1 MHLWQVITPLGES
14 LILMP
19 AVGVLAAWLLPRDR
33 GSTLV
38 WRWLLA
44 VGAAAAITACS
55 KIAFMGWGVGS
66 AQWNFTGISG
76 HTMFAT
82 AVYPLLLRTIVSTAP
97 ARYHPWSIVAGF
109 VLATLIGI
117 SRVRIGAHSW
127 SEVIAG
133 YGLGGLASLL
143 VLALAYVPPARPPRW
158 LLAGVALWLG
168 VMMVG
173 APPSPAHGWITQVAL
188 TLSGRQ
194 APYTRSDL
202 FRPPPQT
209 RMPALRPF
217 MHSPPPVSAIGAMQP
232 PPS

>member
-1 MHLWQVITPLGES
+1 MQFWQVLTPLGES

-19 AVGVLAAWLLPRDR
+19 AVGVLAAWLLPRKQ

-44 VGAAAAITACS
+44 VGAAALITACS
-55 KIAFMGWGVGS
+55 KIAFMGWGLGS

-76 HTMFAT
+76 HTMFA
-82 AVYPLLLRTIVSTAP
+82 AAIYPLLFRTVVSAAP
-97 ARYHPWSIVAGF
+97 PRYHSASIVAGF
-109 VLATLIGI
+109 VLAALIGV

-127 SEVIAG
+127 SEVVTG

-143 VLALAYVPPARPPRW
+143 VLGLAYVPPARPPRW

-168 VMMVG
+168 VMMIG
-173 APPSPAHGWITQVAL
+173 APHSPAHGWITQVAL

-194 APYTRSDL
+194 TPYTRSDL
-202 FRPPPQT
+202 FRATPQT
-209 RMPALRPF
+209 GTTAAQRF
-217 MHSPPPVSAIGAMQP
+217 SWHQPVSAIGSALRP
-232 PPS
+232 RT